1 MRTAGLLV
9 WGLIFLFD
17 AAVLIMTLRIVF
29 KKWRSDSL
37 GHSQLVSTILNDGE
51 MIDPIV
57 GQSDLITNVRTS
69 ILRVGG
75 LIKSCMW

>member
-1 MRTAGLLV
+1 MRTAGLFV

-17 AAVLIMTLRIVF
+17 VAVVIMTLRIVF

-37 GHSQLVSTILNDGE
+37 RPSQLVSTILNDGE
-51 MIDPIV
+51 IIYPIV
-57 GQSDLITNVRTS
+57 GQNDLRTIVRTS

-75 LIKSCMW
+75 SIKSSLW